1 MSKELSKARKAGYDA
16 RRRFEAKFD
25 REYKLNAEW
34 ILVLGIAIGALIV
47 FIATLLVK

>member
-16 RRRFEAKFD
+16 RRRFEKRFNKD
-25 REYKLNAEW
+25 YKLNVEW
-34 ILVLGIAIGALIV
+34 VLVLGIAIGALIV